1 VRFSAS
7 SDSATLSRSASFCR
21 AANFSFSAFSKRS
34 IGPSSRIKSSRLK
47 NAMAI
52 PPRITIV
59 RRISGPIRYM

>member
-1 VRFSAS
+1 M
-7 SDSATLSRSASFCR
+7 
-21 AANFSFSAFSKRS
+21 
-34 IGPSSRIKSSRLK
+34 KSSRLK